1 MGPVP
6 SGYASGADIA
16 ALLVL
21 LTEFAMLR
29 APQLR
34 SQVRLY
40 GFQSFVVVVLTLV
53 TGAVR
58 GYSDLYILAG
68 LSLLLKV
75 VIVPALMFR
84 LLRQLDVDQLHHPAG
99 GGGGSMVLVAI
110 AASAF
115 GFFALRSLDF
125 RSKVLPTATL
135 SVSLAIVLVAFVLVI
150 LRSDVVSQAVGF
162 FSLENGVSI
171 VSMAI
176 AAGLPVVVEV
186 SFLFDLL
193 VAVVV
198 FALIMR
204 AHHARAGTLSTEA
217 LDRLRG

>member
-1 MGPVP
+1 MGTVP

-40 GFQSFVVVVLTLV
+40 AFQSFVVVVLTIV
-53 TGAVR
+53 TGAVT
-58 GYSDLYILAG
+58 GYSDLFILAG

-84 LLRQLDVDQLHHPAG
+84 LLRQLDTDQLHHPAG

-115 GFFALRSLDF
+115 GFFVLRSLDF

-135 SVSLAIVLVAFVLVI
+135 SVSVAVVLVAFVLVI

>member
-1 MGPVP
+1 MGPAP
-6 SGYASGADIA
+6 STYASGADVA
-16 ALLVL
+16 CLLVL

-40 GFQSFVVVVLTLV
+40 AVQSLVVVALTVL
-53 TGAVR
+53 TGAVK
-58 GYSDLYILAG
+58 GHYDLFVLAG
-68 LSLLLKV
+68 LSLILKV
-75 VIVPALMFR
+75 LIVPVLMLR
-84 LLRQLDVDQLHHPAG
+84 LLRELEVDQLHQPAG

-115 GFFALRSLDF
+115 GFFVLRSLNF
-125 RSKVLPTATL
+125 HSKVLPTATL
-135 SVSLAIVLVAFVLVI
+135 SIAVAVVLVAFLLVVL
-150 LRSDVVSQAVGF
+150 REDVVSQAVGF
-162 FSLENGVSI
+162 FSVENGVSI
-171 VSMAI
+171 LSAAI

-198 FALIMR
+198 FGLLMR
-204 AHHARAGTLSTEA
+204 AHHTRAGTLSTEP
-217 LDRLRG
+217 LRRLRG

>member
-40 GFQSFVVVVLTLV
+40 AFQSFVVVVLTIV
-53 TGAVR
+53 TGAVT
-58 GYSDLYILAG
+58 GYSDLFILAG

-84 LLRQLDVDQLHHPAG
+84 LLRQLDTDQLHHPAG

-115 GFFALRSLDF
+115 GFFVLRSLDF

-135 SVSLAIVLVAFVLVI
+135 SVSVAVVLVAFVLVI

>member
-40 GFQSFVVVVLTLV
+40 AFQSFVVVVLTIV
-53 TGAVR
+53 TGAVT
-58 GYSDLYILAG
+58 GYSDLFILAG

-84 LLRQLDVDQLHHPAG
+84 LLRQLDTDQLHHPAG

-115 GFFALRSLDF
+115 GFFVLRSLDF
-125 RSKVLPTATL
+125 RSKVLPTATF
-135 SVSLAIVLVAFVLVI
+135 SVSVAVVLVAFVLVI

-204 AHHARAGTLSTEA
+204 AHHSRAGTLSTEA

>member
-6 SGYASGADIA
+6 SAYASGADVA

-34 SQVRLY
+34 SQVKLY
-40 GFQSFVVVVLTLV
+40 AFQSLVVVVLTVV

-58 GYSDLYILAG
+58 GQGDLYVLGAG
-68 LSLLLKV
+68 SLLLKV
-75 VIVPALMFR
+75 VIVPALMLR
-84 LLRQLDVDQLHHPAG
+84 LLRELDVDQLHHPAR

-110 AASAF
+110 ATSAF
-115 GFFALRSLDF
+115 GFFVLRSLGL
-125 RSKVLPTATL
+125 RSRVLPAATF
-135 SVSLAIVLVAFVLVI
+135 SVALAVVLVALLLVI
-150 LRSDVVSQAVGF
+150 LRSDVISQAVGF
-162 FSLENGVSI
+162 FSLENGVSVLSI
-171 VSMAI
+171 AI
-176 AAGLPVVVEV
+176 AAGLPVVAEV

-193 VAVVV
+193 VAVVA

-204 AHHARAGTLSTEA
+204 AHHARAGTLSTDP

>member
-40 GFQSFVVVVLTLV
+40 AFQSFVVVVLTIV
-53 TGAVR
+53 TGAVT
-58 GYSDLYILAG
+58 GYSDLFILAG

-84 LLRQLDVDQLHHPAG
+84 LLRQLDTDQLHHPAG

-115 GFFALRSLDF
+115 GFFVLRSLDF

-135 SVSLAIVLVAFVLVI
+135 SVSVAVVLVAFVLVI

-176 AAGLPVVVEV
+176 AAGLPVAVEV